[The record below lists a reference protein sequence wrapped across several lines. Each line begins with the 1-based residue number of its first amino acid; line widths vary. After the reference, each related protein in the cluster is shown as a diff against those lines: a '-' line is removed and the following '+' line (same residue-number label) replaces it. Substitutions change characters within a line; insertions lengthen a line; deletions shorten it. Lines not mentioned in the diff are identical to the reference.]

1 MKSVLKI
8 TLGIILAFTVLIVGC
23 VAIIG
28 GRVDETADKVQEI
41 SDKASITQA
50 EFQSVKVG
58 PRGDTRGR
66 IMSRF
71 GEPQSGL
78 ESQTAEGLGCISYNR
93 EGKLTSFYQ
102 FCIDPETDRVQT
114 KLSL

>member
-8 TLGIILAFTVLIVGC
+8 ALGIILALTVLIVGC

-28 GRVDETADKVQEI
+28 GRVDETVDGVIEI
-41 SDKASITQA
+41 SDKFSITQA

-78 ESQTAEGLGCISYNR
+78 ESETPEGFECISYNR
-93 EGKLTSFYQ
+93 EGTLTSFYQ

-114 KLSL
+114 KSSL